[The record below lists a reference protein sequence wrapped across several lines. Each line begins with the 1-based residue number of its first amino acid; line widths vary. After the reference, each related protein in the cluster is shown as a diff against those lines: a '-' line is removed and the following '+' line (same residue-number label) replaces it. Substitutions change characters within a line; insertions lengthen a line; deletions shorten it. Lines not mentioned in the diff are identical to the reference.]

1 MSKRFCFLLGLVLG
15 ITLLSGC
22 SNTLKASLGSEFT
35 LSVGQ
40 NARIASGSMEIKF
53 IAVTEDSRCPKNVQC
68 IQAGKVSCDVE
79 ITKDGV
85 KSHILLTQTGLTN
98 NSNKYTYQNYTI
110 AFEVSPYPEAGK
122 EIASRDYR
130 LSLTINKSTE

>member
-1 MSKRFCFLLGLVLG
+1 MSKRFCCLLSLVLV
-15 ITLLSGC
+15 IALLSGC
-22 SNTLKASLGSEFT
+22 SSALKAFLGSEFT

-40 NARIASGSMEIKF
+40 NARNASESMEIKF

-85 KSHILLTQTGLTN
+85 KNHVLLTQTGLTEN
-98 NSNKYTYQNYTI
+98 TNEYTYQNYTI
-110 AFEVSPYPEAGK
+110 VFEVSPYPEAGN
-122 EIASRDYR
+122 EIDNGDYR
-130 LSLTINKSTE
+130 LSLTFNKSTK